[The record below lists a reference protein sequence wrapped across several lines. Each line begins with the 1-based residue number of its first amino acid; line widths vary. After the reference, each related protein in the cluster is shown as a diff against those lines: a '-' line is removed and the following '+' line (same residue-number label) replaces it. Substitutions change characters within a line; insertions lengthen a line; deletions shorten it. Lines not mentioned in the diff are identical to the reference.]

1 MENSLHRSNG
11 TRDVA
16 QIVRGDRLVEAKPT
30 GGQSM
35 HGAGNDRSAS
45 AGALEAGPLVI
56 GVMGISIPVGLIALA
71 CITGSV
77 IVLVLA
83 VLAMLCVGGTV
94 LAFMFR
100 LTSDPSVVEAAV
112 AGE

>member
-1 MENSLHRSNG
+1 MHEAD
-11 TRDVA
+11 TD
-16 QIVRGDRLVEAKPT
+16 RG
-30 GGQSM
+30 
-35 HGAGNDRSAS
+35 AS
-45 AGALEAGPLVI
+45 AGALETGPLLI

-77 IVLVLA
+77 VVLVLA
-83 VLAMLCVGGTV
+83 VIAMFSVGGTV

-100 LTSDPSVVEAAV
+100 LTTDPPELEGRAV

>member
-1 MENSLHRSNG
+1 
-11 TRDVA
+11 
-16 QIVRGDRLVEAKPT
+16 
-30 GGQSM
+30 M
-35 HGAGNDRSAS
+35 HGADTDRSDS
-45 AGALEAGPLVI
+45 AGALEAGPLVV

-77 IVLVLA
+77 VVLVLA
-83 VLAMLCVGGTV
+83 VLAMLCVGATV

-100 LTSDPSVVEAAV
+100 LTDDPRELEGAAV